1 MKGNLNVRE
10 INMVESIK
18 ILVAQ
23 TNKGAVT
30 NEIFRYM
37 KQYDY
42 VIETMDEDYEVI
54 REHIKTASPDLVIS
68 DIGLQGGDGISLLQE
83 CKKMQDKNIQF
94 VFLTDST
101 SQMIIDL
108 AYTAGADYYFMN
120 NQEPRF
126 IAKILE
132 RILDRY
138 EKDKQQR
145 KQREGMSEE
154 QKQFLFESAL
164 ENDVTKLIRE
174 IGIPAHIKGYQ
185 YIREGIIMSV
195 KDPEMLNYIT
205 KFLYPTI
212 AQKYRT
218 TTSSVERAIRHAIE
232 VAWDRGKLD
241 SMEELFGYNVN
252 SGKGKPTNSEFIAL
266 LADKFRLEYRMKGYE
281 ITQFSA

>member
-1 MKGNLNVRE
+1 
-10 INMVESIK
+10 MVESIK

-42 VIETMDEDYEVI
+42 VIETMDEDYEII

>member
-1 MKGNLNVRE
+1 M
-10 INMVESIK
+10 IESMK

-23 TNKGAVT
+23 HNKNDVT
-30 NEIFRYM
+30 KEIFRYM

-42 VIETMDEDYEVI
+42 VIETMVESFETI
-54 REHIKTASPDLVIS
+54 RDHIKKTTPDLVIS

-83 CKKMQDKNIQF
+83 CRKLRGKDIQF
-94 VFLTDST
+94 VFLTDMT

-108 AYTAGADYYFMN
+108 VYTAGADYYFMN
-120 NQEPRF
+120 NQEPKF

-138 EKDKQQR
+138 YKEKQQR

-212 AQKYRT
+212 AQEYRT

-281 ITQFSA
+281 IAQFSA

>member
-1 MKGNLNVRE
+1 
-10 INMVESIK
+10 MVESMK

-23 TNKGAVT
+23 MNKRKIT
-30 NEIFRYM
+30 DEIFRYM

-42 VIETMDEDYEVI
+42 IIENMDVEFDDI
-54 REHIKTASPDLVIS
+54 LEHIKTSAPDLVIS
-68 DIGLQGGDGISLLQE
+68 DISLQGGDGITLLQE
-83 CKKMQDKNIQF
+83 CKKLKENDIQF
-94 VFLTDST
+94 VFLTDSKA
-101 SQMIIDL
+101 QMIIDM
-108 AYTAGADYYFMN
+108 AYTAGVDYYFMS

-132 RILDRY
+132 RILARY
-138 EKDKQQR
+138 EKNKLQR
-145 KQREGMSEE
+145 KQNEGMSEE
-154 QKQFLFESAL
+154 QKRFLFESAL
-164 ENDVTKLIRE
+164 ENDVTNLIRE

-232 VAWDRGKLD
+232 VAWNRGKLD

-266 LADKFRLEYRMKGYE
+266 LSDKFRLEYRMKGYE

>member
-1 MKGNLNVRE
+1 
-10 INMVESIK
+10 MVESMK

-23 TNKGAVT
+23 MNKRKIT
-30 NEIFRYM
+30 DEIFRYM

-42 VIETMDEDYEVI
+42 IIENMDVEFDDI
-54 REHIKTASPDLVIS
+54 LEHIKTSTPDLVIS
-68 DIGLQGGDGISLLQE
+68 DISLRGGDGITLLQE
-83 CKKMQDKNIQF
+83 CKKLKENDIQF
-94 VFLTDST
+94 VFLTDSKA
-101 SQMIIDL
+101 QMIIDM
-108 AYTAGADYYFMN
+108 AYTAGVDYYFMS

-132 RILDRY
+132 RILARY
-138 EKDKQQR
+138 EKNKLQR
-145 KQREGMSEE
+145 KQNEGMSEE
-154 QKQFLFESAL
+154 QKRFLFESAL
-164 ENDVTKLIRE
+164 ENDVTNLIRE

-232 VAWDRGKLD
+232 VAWNRGKLD

-266 LADKFRLEYRMKGYE
+266 LSDKFRLEYRMKGYE

>member
-1 MKGNLNVRE
+1 
-10 INMVESIK
+10 MVESMK

-23 TNKGAVT
+23 NQKSDFT

-42 VIETMDEDYEVI
+42 VIETLNESFETI
-54 REHIKTASPDLVIS
+54 CEHVRSTIPDLVIS

-83 CKKMQDKNIQF
+83 CKKIKDKEIQF
-94 VFLTDST
+94 VFLTDIT

-108 AYTAGADYYFMN
+108 AYTVGADYYFMN
-120 NQEPRF
+120 NQEPKF

-132 RILDRY
+132 RILERY
-138 EKDKQQR
+138 YKEKQQR
-145 KQREGMSEE
+145 KQREGMTEE
-154 QKQFLFESAL
+154 QKQFMFESAL

-212 AQKYRT
+212 AQKYKT

-281 ITQFSA
+281 LSQFSA

>member
-1 MKGNLNVRE
+1 
-10 INMVESIK
+10 MVESMK

-23 TNKGAVT
+23 NRENEITT
-30 NEIFRYM
+30 EIFRYM
-37 KQYDY
+37 KQFDY
-42 VIETMDEDYEVI
+42 IIETMEESYEQI
-54 REHIKTASPDLVIS
+54 FSHIKESTPDLIIS
-68 DIGLQGGDGISLLQE
+68 DICLREGDGLTLLQE
-83 CKKMQDKNIQF
+83 CKKKCSKDVQF
-94 VFLTDST
+94 VFLTDVT
-101 SQMIIDL
+101 SQLIIDL
-108 AYTAGADYYFMN
+108 AYTVGADYYFMY

-126 IAKILE
+126 IARILE
-132 RILDRY
+132 RILESHY
-138 EKDKQQR
+138 KEKQQQ
-145 KQREGMSEE
+145 KQREGMTEE
-154 QKQFLFESAL
+154 QKQYLFDSAL
-164 ENDVTKLIRE
+164 ENDITKLIRE

-205 KFLYPTI
+205 KYLYPAI
-212 AQKYRT
+212 AGKYRT

-232 VAWDRGKLD
+232 VAWNRGKLD

>member
-1 MKGNLNVRE
+1 M
-10 INMVESIK
+10 K
-18 ILVAQ
+18 ILVAR
-23 TNKGAVT
+23 TNRNDIT
-30 NEIFRYM
+30 NEIFKYM

-42 VIETMDEDYEVI
+42 VIDTMDEKYENI
-54 REHIKTASPDLVIS
+54 LERIKSTTPDLVIS
-68 DIGLQGGDGISLLQE
+68 DIGIQGGDGITLLQE
-83 CKKMQDKNIQF
+83 CKKMKDRNIQF

-281 ITQFSA
+281 IAQFSA

>member
-1 MKGNLNVRE
+1 
-10 INMVESIK
+10 MVESMK

-23 TNKGAVT
+23 MNKRKIT
-30 NEIFRYM
+30 DEIFRYM

-42 VIETMDEDYEVI
+42 IIENMDVEFDDI
-54 REHIKTASPDLVIS
+54 LEHIKTSAPDLVIS
-68 DIGLQGGDGISLLQE
+68 DISLRGGDGITLLQE
-83 CKKMQDKNIQF
+83 CKKLKENDIQF
-94 VFLTDST
+94 VFLTDSKA
-101 SQMIIDL
+101 QMIIDM
-108 AYTAGADYYFMN
+108 AYTAGVDYYFMS

-132 RILDRY
+132 RILARY
-138 EKDKQQR
+138 EKNKLQR
-145 KQREGMSEE
+145 KQNEGMSEE
-154 QKQFLFESAL
+154 QKRFLFESAL
-164 ENDVTKLIRE
+164 ENDVTNLIRE

-232 VAWDRGKLD
+232 VAWNRGKLD

-266 LADKFRLEYRMKGYE
+266 LSDKFRLEYRMKGYE